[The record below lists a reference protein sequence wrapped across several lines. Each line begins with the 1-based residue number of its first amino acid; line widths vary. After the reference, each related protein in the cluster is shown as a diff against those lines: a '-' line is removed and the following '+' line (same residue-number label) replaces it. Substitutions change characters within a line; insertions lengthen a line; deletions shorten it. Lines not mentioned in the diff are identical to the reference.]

1 VWKEDL
7 FLGRCI
13 FVTSFKGGVGKSFV
27 TANLAG
33 ALTSL
38 GKKVL
43 IADGDL
49 GMRSM
54 DILLGCESGILFD
67 IKDVI
72 NGVCPVDSA
81 IIKSGTSLSP
91 DFIPAPQTYDG
102 SELDGERTRALF
114 RYLKSVYDYVLI
126 DSSAEYSPYYSLLAS
141 CADTAVIVTA
151 HQSTAVRAAEK
162 TACLLAKEGLTQQYL
177 VINMFRK
184 KEADK
189 GLLPDPAD
197 MILASSVPLIGIVP
211 WDKNVAVEAEK
222 GRIAFSKKKGKAY
235 PYEGAAINIAY
246 RLCGNQIPLF
256 KGVYRTLKR
265 KYYLT

>member
-1 VWKEDL
+1 MGK
-7 FLGRCI
+7 CI

-33 ALTSL
+33 ALCAL
-38 GKKVL
+38 GKRVL

-54 DILLGCESGILFD
+54 DILLGCESRGLFD

-72 NGVCPVDSA
+72 SGICTVNAAVL
-81 IIKSGTSLSP
+81 KSEREGFP

-102 SELDGERTRALF
+102 SVLDTERTKALF
-114 RYLKSVYDYVLI
+114 EYLKSIYDYVLI

-162 TACLLAKEGLTQQYL
+162 TALLLAKEGLTDQRL

-184 KEADK
+184 KEAEK

-197 MILASSVPLIGIVP
+197 MINNSTVPLLGIVP
-211 WDKNVAVEAEK
+211 WDKDAATEAEK
-222 GRIAFSKKKGKAY
+222 GNIAFCTKKGRAFSF
-235 PYEGAAINIAY
+235 EAAAVNMAY
-246 RLCGNQIPLF
+246 RICGNQVPLF
-256 KGVYRTLKR
+256 TGVYRTYRR
-265 KYYLT
+265 KHYLR

>member
-1 VWKEDL
+1 M
-7 FLGRCI
+7 GRCV

-27 TANLAG
+27 SANLAG

-43 IADGDL
+43 VADGDL

-54 DILLGCESGILFD
+54 DILLGCESASLFD

-72 NGVCPVDSA
+72 VGACPVEKA
-81 IIKSGTSLSP
+81 IIKAERKGFP

-102 SELDGERTRALF
+102 SRLDPERTHALF
-114 RYLKSVYDYVLI
+114 TYLKSIYDYVLI

-162 TACLLAKEGLTQQYL
+162 TASLLAKEGLKEQYL

-184 KEADK
+184 KEAEK
-189 GLLPDPAD
+189 GLLPDPAYI
-197 MILASSVPLIGIVP
+197 ILHSAVPLLGIVP
-211 WDKNVAVEAEK
+211 WDKNVALEAEK
-222 GRIAFSKKKGKAY
+222 GGIAFCNPKGKAY
-235 PYEGAAINIAY
+235 PFEAAAVNIAY
-246 RLCGNQIPLF
+246 RLCGNEVPLF
-256 KGVYRTLKR
+256 KGVYRTLRR
-265 KYYLT
+265 KFYLK

>member
-1 VWKEDL
+1 M
-7 FLGRCI
+7 GRCV

-27 TANLAG
+27 SANLAG
-33 ALTSL
+33 ALTNL

-43 IADGDL
+43 VADGDL

-54 DILLGCESGILFD
+54 DILLGCENASLFD

-72 NGVCPVDSA
+72 SGACPVEKA
-81 IIKSGTSLSP
+81 IIKAEKAGFP

-102 SELDGERTRALF
+102 STLDKERTHALF
-114 RYLKSVYDYVLI
+114 TYLKSVYDYVLI

-141 CADTAVIVTA
+141 CADTAVIITA

-162 TACLLAKEGLTQQYL
+162 TASLLAKEGLKEQYL

-184 KEADK
+184 KEAEK

-197 MILASSVPLIGIVP
+197 IILNSAVPLLGIVP
-211 WDKNVAVEAEK
+211 WDKNAATEAEK
-222 GRIAFSKKKGKAY
+222 GGIAFCSRKGKAY
-235 PYEGAAINIAY
+235 SFEAAAINIAY
-246 RLCGNQIPLF
+246 RLCGSEVPLF
-256 KGVYRTLKR
+256 KGVYRTLRR
-265 KYYLT
+265 KFYLK

>member
-1 VWKEDL
+1 M
-7 FLGRCI
+7 GRCV

-33 ALTSL
+33 ALCSL
-38 GKKVL
+38 GKRVL
-43 IADGDL
+43 VVDGDF

-54 DILLGCESGILFD
+54 DILLGKENNTLFD

-72 NGVCPVDSA
+72 AGICSVESA
-81 IIKSGTSLSP
+81 VIKGTSGRP

-102 SELDGERTRALF
+102 SSLDPKRTGKLF
-114 RYLKSVYDYVLI
+114 SYLKSVYDFVLI

-141 CADTAVIVTA
+141 CGDSAVIVTA

-162 TACLLAKEGLTQQYL
+162 TAALLAKEGLTDQHL

-197 MILASSVPLIGIVP
+197 IIMNSAVPLVGIVP
-211 WDKNVAVEAEK
+211 WDKNAAVEAEK
-222 GRIAFSKKKGKAY
+222 GNIAFCSHKGKAY
-235 PYEGAAINIAY
+235 SYEAAAINIAY
-246 RLCGNQIPLF
+246 RLCGSTVPLF
-256 KGVYRTLKR
+256 GGVYRTMKR

>member
-1 VWKEDL
+1 M
-7 FLGRCI
+7 GRCI

-33 ALTSL
+33 ALCAL
-38 GKKVL
+38 GKRVL
-43 IADGDL
+43 VADGDL

-54 DILLGCESGILFD
+54 DILLGQESSTLFD

-72 NGVCPVDSA
+72 SGVCPVEKA
-81 IIKSGTSLSP
+81 VIKGEKQNTP

-102 SELDGERTRALF
+102 SALNKERTHALF
-114 RYLKSVYDYVLI
+114 NYLKSVYDFVLI

-162 TACLLAKEGLTQQYL
+162 TAALLAKEGLTSQYL

-184 KEADK
+184 KEAEK

-197 MILASSVPLIGIVP
+197 IILSSSVKLIGVVP
-211 WDKNVAVEAEK
+211 WDGNAAIQTERGETAFSSVK
-222 GRIAFSKKKGKAY
+222 GRAY
-235 PYEGAAINIAY
+235 PYEAAAINIAY
-246 RLCGNQIPLF
+246 RLCGSTVPLY
-256 KGVYRTLKR
+256 KGVYHPLKR
-265 KYYLT
+265 KLYLV

>member
-1 VWKEDL
+1 MEGGL

-43 IADGDL
+43 VADGDL

-54 DILLGCESGILFD
+54 DILLGCESKILFD

-72 NGVCPVDSA
+72 NGICPVDSA
-81 IIKSGTSLSP
+81 VIKSASPAFP

-102 SELDGERTRALF
+102 SVLDKERTQALF
-114 RYLKSVYDYVLI
+114 KYFKSVYDYVLI

-162 TACLLAKEGLTQQYL
+162 TAFLLAKEGLTDQRL

-184 KEADK
+184 KEAEK

-197 MILASSVPLIGIVP
+197 MILHSSVPLIGIVP

-222 GRIAFSKKKGKAY
+222 GGIAFMNKKGKAY
-235 PYEGAAINIAY
+235 PYEAAAINIAY
-246 RLCGNQIPLF
+246 RLCGNEVPLF

-265 KYYLT
+265 KNYLT